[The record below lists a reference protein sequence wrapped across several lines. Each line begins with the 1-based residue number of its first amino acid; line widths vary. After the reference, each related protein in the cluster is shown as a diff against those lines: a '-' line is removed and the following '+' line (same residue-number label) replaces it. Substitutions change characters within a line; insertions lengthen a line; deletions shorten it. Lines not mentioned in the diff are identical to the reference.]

1 MFETNLRH
9 TQSVI
14 DNHRRIFFLPRS
26 ESAEEYAPELPA
38 EGTFEGVIS
47 MENNVDNLENIFN

>member
-1 MFETNLRH
+1 MKPWTYSFRIW
-9 TQSVI
+9 V
-14 DNHRRIFFLPRS
+14 RRIFFPPGS
-26 ESAEEYAPELPA
+26 DSAAEHAP